1 MCLFL
6 HILPLLINLN
16 NDRILIILIIIIL
29 WEMNYMLFLSEDIDL
44 KPIEMEIYNYI
55 NMNLD
60 KVVYMRIRELAKAT
74 FVSTSTILR
83 FCQKFGCRGYSDFR
97 VRLLD
102 YQKSIKENNKLIH
115 QIDQKVFLDFFKR
128 TNSETFIKLINEAA
142 NMIFDS
148 DLLFFTGTGSSGV
161 LAEYGSILFSS
172 LFTFSFV
179 VKDPQNSPV
188 YFLPEYLDS
197 HICLIVLSVGGENT
211 DVIDYINRFRS
222 HHIKIISITNS
233 SRSFIAQLSD
243 LNIAYH
249 MNLEMYQDTNIT
261 SQIPVMYILETLSR
275 LVYYRKHQNMDEP
288 TL

>member
-1 MCLFL
+1 
-6 HILPLLINLN
+6 
-16 NDRILIILIIIIL
+16 
-29 WEMNYMLFLSEDIDL
+29 MLFLSENIDL
-44 KPIEMEIYNYI
+44 KPTEMEIYNYI
-55 NMNLD
+55 NTNLD
-60 KVVYMRIRELAKAT
+60 KVVYMRIRELAQAT

-115 QIDQKVFLDFFKR
+115 QIDQKVFLDFFES
-128 TNSETFIKLINEAA
+128 TNTEAFVKKINDAA

-161 LAEYGSILFSS
+161 LAEYGSMLFSS
-172 LFTFSFV
+172 LYTFSLA

-188 YFLPEYLDS
+188 YYLPDYLDS
-197 HICLIVLSVGGENT
+197 HICLIVLSVGGQNA

-233 SRSFIAQLSD
+233 SHSLIAQLSD

-261 SQIPVMYILETLSR
+261 SQIPAMYIVETLSR
-275 LVYYRKHQNMDEP
+275 LVYYRKHQDIE
-288 TL
+288 